1 VPNTPPLRKRTLCK
15 KVRGGFIRLP
25 LPRLLRHHFSGQ
37 LAGMK
42 TAGGRIR
49 NHRAHPP
56 GNRAHGA
63 GDRIRSRLLDTPQH
77 YPRRKSELS
86 VSSGRTG
93 HRRLHH
99 NLLRPEATR
108 RREARQLDSDDDRQ
122 GLVHDPPPLQP
133 TRTILRQDLATER
146 DPTGD
151 VIENLFTLSV

>member
-1 VPNTPPLRKRTLCK
+1 MPNTPPLRKRTLCK

-49 NHRAHPP
+49 NHRAHPHQP
-56 GNRAHGA
+56 GTWCG
-63 GDRIRSRLLDTPQH
+63 RSDQISLARHAATLPA
-77 YPRRKSELS
+77 RRKSELS

-108 RREARQLDSDDDRQ
+108 RREARQLDSDDARQ

-146 DPTGD
+146 DPTGE